1 MRDVMEL
8 LSIVDIS
15 KKTGHTRHI
24 VEGHIKRNNIPF
36 AATEP
41 VGRFPRRLYE
51 AEPIIESLKNIPKRF
66 HRIGPILRGSVGR

>member
-1 MRDVMEL
+1 MTL

-15 KKTGHTRHI
+15 KTTGHTRHI
-24 VEGHIKRNNIPF
+24 VEGYIKKHNIPF

-51 AEPIIESLKNIPKRF
+51 AEPLIEALKDVPKRY
-66 HRIGPILRGSVGR
+66 HRLGPILRGSKGR